1 MALSYHFPPDLF
13 NLLVDAIPRINRT
26 KKDLLAF
33 FKNVGTPISLLNKY
47 YSLINYDP
55 KQISKKDITREVLE
69 YLNSKD
75 TDEYLGLRRQ
85 LLQRVVD
92 FTAFNTCYDNDV
104 DSAKARIYEI
114 KQLVNLKDSV
124 TKHEQFIKNERN
136 EKLKAKQQ
144 QLNRI
149 ITSKNKFDTIAN
161 DFNKLFTIVNPQL
174 RGKSLEVILNELF
187 TFFKISIR
195 ESFCIADE
203 ESGKIYEQIDGTI
216 ELNNYLTLVEIKW
229 EHDPIGVNPLSRF
242 MTRLFVRSNVDGII
256 ISYSSFT
263 DTAPPIAKEGLSQ
276 RTVAL
281 VDLQDISKILTLKK
295 DLPEYFASLIREV
308 RLTKNPKPIISIENL
323 SDIDFSK
330 YPVLSGS

>member
-1 MALSYHFPPDLF
+1 M
-13 NLLVDAIPRINRT
+13 
-26 KKDLLAF
+26 
-33 FKNVGTPISLLNKY
+33 
-47 YSLINYDP
+47 
-55 KQISKKDITREVLE
+55 
-69 YLNSKD
+69 
-75 TDEYLGLRRQ
+75 
-85 LLQRVVD
+85 QRVVD

-256 ISYSSFT
+256 I
-263 DTAPPIAKEGLSQ
+263 
-276 RTVAL
+276 
-281 VDLQDISKILTLKK
+281 
-295 DLPEYFASLIREV
+295 
-308 RLTKNPKPIISIENL
+308 
-323 SDIDFSK
+323 
-330 YPVLSGS
+330 

>member
-33 FKNVGTPISLLNKY
+33 FKNVGTPTSLLNKY

-69 YLNSKD
+69 SLNSKD
-75 TDEYLGLRRQ
+75 TDEYLGIRRQ

-124 TKHEQFIKNERN
+124 TKHEQFIENERN

-144 QLNRI
+144 QLSRI
-149 ITSKNKFDTIAN
+149 VTSKTKFDTIAN
-161 DFNKLFTIVNPQL
+161 DFNKLFTITNPQL
-174 RGKSLEVILNELF
+174 RGKSLETVLNELF
-187 TFFKISIR
+187 TFFKIGIR

-216 ELNNYLTLVEIKW
+216 ELNNYLTLVEMKW

-276 RTVAL
+276 RTIAL
-281 VDLQDISKILTLKK
+281 IDLQDISKILTLKK
-295 DLPEYFASLIREV
+295 DLPEYLTSLIREV

-330 YPVLSGS
+330 YPVSSGS